1 MGPVVLFSKP
11 KLRHAQR
18 KIEEIVTDICGMGAT
33 LMGRSYFGQ
42 NPPQFFRG
50 KKNNF
55 TMAPLHIFGF
65 WDAKSEKRPME
76 IGKIIEDIRGTG
88 VCH

>member
-1 MGPVVLFSKP
+1 MWHGGYFNGQVLLWTESSPIF
-11 KLRHAQR
+11 Q
-18 KIEEIVTDICGMGAT
+18 
-33 LMGRSYFGQ
+33 GQ
-42 NPPQFFRG
+42 
-50 KKNNF
+50 KNNF